1 MLTSIKVFTGN
12 TITAGQ
18 PVGITLNKVQGV
30 LEKGV
35 KYSLQFKV
43 INYSSINTLNYI
55 YVGTQKISNVDISQG
70 TVIDT
75 VDGKEV
81 RLCSVEFTASSK
93 VTNPVIKIGRNMVSS
108 DTSNTL
114 MYELTDFQLER
125 GYKTNYSPNSN
136 DLQIVKTDLESK
148 INQLADSLQFY
159 VAKNDFDN
167 LGNTVSSALG
177 QIEVSTGEISLK
189 VEQTDI
195 DNAKNELEGS
205 IDKKISNAK
214 AEIKMTTDS
223 ISQRVS
229 STESTTS
236 TLTNKVT
243 VVESTAN
250 TANSNAT
257 SALNKANSATTT
269 ANSASSNATS
279 ALNKANSAIEKADD
293 AKDTADTAIE
303 TAEGANTTAGNALST
318 ANTASQKV
326 VAVEKEVT
334 STKSKVAS
342 IETNLD
348 SITQRVSSNETT
360 TSTLTTTIETV
371 KTTANNANTNASNA
385 LDKANTA
392 STNASNAVTTANK
405 ANTTASTASTNATTA
420 LNTANSAKDTAS
432 SASTKADGA
441 VSTANTAKSTAD
453 KAQTTANS
461 ANTLANTAN
470 NTANTNKNNIT
481 TLQTTVTT
489 TNNRVAELTTN
500 LDGITQRVSST
511 ESKLTTTTNKID
523 NLQIGGR
530 NFVTNSNKFY
540 AGGGATG
547 ITSSIGSDDVLTITA
562 TSGNGNWFT
571 GWARCTHTL
580 IENNFNEGDKVTIS
594 FTMKSSNSTKI
605 PTIYF
610 KQGMGYF
617 SMAGNLSTQYSTVY
631 CTTTWKKAN
640 GLAFHLGFQNAIGTY
655 YIKDWKIEKGSK
667 PTSWTPAPED
677 VDSSISNID
686 SKVQTTNNKV
696 ASIETNLNGI
706 TQRVSSTE
714 STVSTHTTQLGTVD
728 TRINNAKNSAIST
741 ASSDATTKANNA
753 LASAKTDA
761 TTKAN
766 NALADAKTY
775 TNGQITTVNT
785 TINNKVAEIK
795 ATTDAITQR
804 VSSTE
809 TVTNEMKGTVN
820 NLKSSHGL
828 ANAKDIIVYGDSD
841 KYYPVYVKGGNQD
854 LVRTIKIWRG
864 FREQAPN
871 DWHTSTHKG
880 GLLFT
885 WQGNFGGWGGS
896 TYKELILENESTY
909 TTLLADCGIR
919 VYSQWYVFF
928 LRGGGSGGALYHFAS
943 DQGLNLQV
951 YYNGSSEL
959 IWSDGDYKVYAD
971 NYKTTVNKSRLNNL
985 KIAKES
991 SVTAVDA
998 KVTTTNSKVATLETN
1013 LNGITQ
1019 RVESTESSTSTL
1031 TQKVNATVKD
1041 VKVYYAINT
1050 SSTTA
1055 PTSGW
1060 STTPPTWENG
1070 KYIWSKTTTTLTNGN
1085 STTTNPVCITGAKGA
1100 TGATGQT
1107 GAKGDKG
1114 DKGDTGATGA
1124 SGKGVKS
1131 ITNYYLATTSSSGVT
1146 TSTSGWTTTVQ
1157 SVSSSKKYLWNY
1169 EKVTYTDNTSTSTTP
1184 CIIGAYGDTGS
1195 QGVKGDK
1202 GDTGATGAT
1211 GKGIKSIVEYYAVS
1225 SSNTTAPTSWS
1236 TTVQNT
1242 TTTNKYL
1249 WNYEVITYTDNST
1262 TSTPKKVIGTHGAT
1276 GAKGDTGA
1284 TGQKGDTGA
1293 TGATGTGIQ
1302 SVTTEYYLS
1311 TSKTTQ
1317 TGGSWVTTQPT
1328 WSNGKYL
1335 WTRSKI
1341 VYKNPTSTAYTT
1353 PVCDSSWEAV
1363 NEVKPQIESN
1373 TSQIT
1378 TTKNK
1383 VATIETNLSSI
1394 TSRVSSTES
1403 SVSTIKGNVSSLQT
1417 RVNTA
1422 EQKITDS
1429 AIVSTVTNSQTY
1441 KNGLNGKVSTNQ
1453 VISSINQT
1461 AEAIKISANKLDLTG
1476 ELDLQG
1482 RFKCWKSNSDK
1493 TGNYLH
1499 MDGAMMY
1506 GYNKT
1511 GGSKP
1516 VFASGLWT
1524 DENMGY
1530 FSVGYTNALT
1540 TDANGCLWMSPQHGN
1555 TGCRLTFSRLV
1566 NSTMLTTNL
1575 YFQKDGAI
1583 DFSTNLR
1590 GANDTDDVY
1599 TYRFD
1604 SGVSTKSLR
1613 CDNLRTYRITPRS
1626 SGSYDIGRP
1635 TMRYR
1640 DIFADSMST
1649 TNNQLRLGTVKSD
1662 GSWQTYGALDINS
1675 STGYI
1680 FPHKGNGQLSL
1691 GTTGNRFHGIYLVNS
1706 PNVSSDERLK
1716 TDIHYL
1722 DEPMP
1727 EEPTILDGR
1736 VERNMKITTKDMY
1749 DFVKDDLK
1757 LASYRYNL
1765 NLERGNTATDYG
1777 FIAQD
1782 ILYTK
1787 VGSELIQLEDKED
1800 LNSTLSYNQGNYIST
1815 IVGALQE
1822 AINKIEVLEKK
1833 VQELESKLV

>member
-18 PVGITLNKVQGV
+18 PIGITLNKVQGV

-55 YVGTQKISNVDISQG
+55 YVGTQKISNIDISQG

-125 GYKTNYSPNSN
+125 GYKTDYSPNSN

-236 TLTNKVT
+236 TLSTKVT
-243 VVESTAN
+243 TIEGVAN
-250 TANSNAT
+250 TANSKVDNLQVGGTNLAHQSNITYGYLHSANGNEQITSSLNSNKDYFGIDYIPVRAGDIFTITSYNSSSSIRGYIGVIVYNTSKVYVAT
-257 SALNKANSATTT
+257 NTIENTVNSATPVSKTFTIASDGYIRYTARGFGELKVKLEKGNKATDWSPAPEDVQGDIDTAQTT
-269 ANSASSNATS
+269 ANSANT
-279 ALNKANSAIEKADD
+279 L
-293 AKDTADTAIE
+293 
-303 TAEGANTTAGNALST
+303 ANTANNT
-318 ANTASQKV
+318 ANTNKTNITTLQNT
-326 VAVEKEVT
+326 VT
-334 STKSKVAS
+334 TTNNKVAELTTS
-342 IETNLD
+342 LD

-360 TSTLTTTIETV
+360 TSTLTTTIESV

-420 LNTANSAKDTAS
+420 INTANSAKDTAS

-489 TNNRVAELTTN
+489 TNNKVAELTTN
-500 LDGITQRVSST
+500 LDGITQRVAST
-511 ESKLTTTTNKID
+511 ESTLTTTNSKID
-523 NLQIGGR
+523 NLQIGG
-530 NFVTNSNKFY
+530 TNLLLAVN
-540 AGGGATG
+540 
-547 ITSSIGSDDVLTITA
+547 I
-562 TSGNGNWFT
+562 
-571 GWARCTHTL
+571 
-580 IENNFNEGDKVTIS
+580 
-594 FTMKSSNSTKI
+594 
-605 PTIYF
+605 
-610 KQGMGYF
+610 KQ
-617 SMAGNLSTQYSTVY
+617 GNLSGTEGTEIVG
-631 CTTTWKKAN
+631 AN
-640 GLAFHLGFQNAIGTY
+640 NFFRTKNYIGVSGNTDYHIKINKPSGATCMVEKIICYTNNGTY
-655 YIKDWKIEKGSK
+655 IKQIILNTTSSVITTPSNCTFIKAVFIIDGGVEDTLVNLFRIKLEKGNR
-667 PTSWTPAPED
+667 PTDWTPAPED
-677 VDSSISNID
+677 VDASIASVD

-714 STVSTHTTQLGTVD
+714 STVSSHTTQLGTVD

-809 TVTNEMKGTVN
+809 TTLTNTTN
-820 NLKSSHGL
+820 
-828 ANAKDIIVYGDSD
+828 
-841 KYYPVYVKGGNQD
+841 
-854 LVRTIKIWRG
+854 KI
-864 FREQAPN
+864 
-871 DWHTSTHKG
+871 D
-880 GLLFT
+880 
-885 WQGNFGGWGGS
+885 
-896 TYKELILENESTY
+896 
-909 TTLLADCGIR
+909 
-919 VYSQWYVFF
+919 
-928 LRGGGSGGALYHFAS
+928 
-943 DQGLNLQV
+943 NLQV
-951 YYNGSSEL
+951 G
-959 IWSDGDYKVYAD
+959 G
-971 NYKTTVNKSRLNNL
+971 
-985 KIAKES
+985 
-991 SVTAVDA
+991 
-998 KVTTTNSKVATLETN
+998 TN
-1013 LNGITQ
+1013 LFLGGYFGTYHPYQ
-1019 RVESTESSTSTL
+1019 TLSSQIGSKEVTL
-1031 TQKVNATVKD
+1031 KWV
-1041 VKVYYAINT
+1041 
-1050 SSTTA
+1050 SS
-1055 PTSGW
+1055 
-1060 STTPPTWENG
+1060 
-1070 KYIWSKTTTTLTNGN
+1070 Y
-1085 STTTNPVCITGAKGA
+1085 
-1100 TGATGQT
+1100 
-1107 GAKGDKG
+1107 
-1114 DKGDTGATGA
+1114 
-1124 SGKGVKS
+1124 
-1131 ITNYYLATTSSSGVT
+1131 SGVT
-1146 TSTSGWTTTVQ
+1146 VALSNNDFQPKGEYTVSGYIKVNNATP
-1157 SVSSSKKYLWNY
+1157 SSKYFTGYACSYGSNLKENY
-1169 EKVTYTDNTSTSTTP
+1169 YDSSTGYFR
-1184 CIIGAYGDTGS
+1184 I
-1195 QGVKGDK
+1195 
-1202 GDTGATGAT
+1202 
-1211 GKGIKSIVEYYAVS
+1211 
-1225 SSNTTAPTSWS
+1225 
-1236 TTVQNT
+1236 
-1242 TTTNKYL
+1242 
-1249 WNYEVITYTDNST
+1249 
-1262 TSTPKKVIGTHGAT
+1262 
-1276 GAKGDTGA
+1276 
-1284 TGQKGDTGA
+1284 
-1293 TGATGTGIQ
+1293 
-1302 SVTTEYYLS
+1302 
-1311 TSKTTQ
+1311 TQ
-1317 TGGSWVTTQPT
+1317 TYPGNTPWILHGETTRKAGSTDTVT
-1328 WSNGKYL
+1328 L
-1335 WTRSKI
+1335 SKL
-1341 VYKNPTSTAYTT
+1341 KF
-1353 PVCDSSWEAV
+1353 E
-1363 NEVKPQIESN
+1363 
-1373 TSQIT
+1373 
-1378 TTKNK
+1378 
-1383 VATIETNLSSI
+1383 
-1394 TSRVSSTES
+1394 
-1403 SVSTIKGNVSSLQT
+1403 KGNKATDWSPAPQDMETTVSSLTT

-1429 AIVSTVTNSQTY
+1429 AIVSTVTSSQTY

-1482 RFKCWKSNSDK
+1482 RFKCWKSKSDK

-1555 TGCRLTFSRLV
+1555 AGCRLTFSRLV
-1566 NSTMLTTNL
+1566 NSTMRTTNL

-1626 SGSYDIGRP
+1626 SGTYDIGRP

-1765 NLERGNTATDYG
+1765 NLERGNTSTDYG